1 MMKSRYL
8 RYLNYVLWARPVLFL
23 LAIATANAL
32 PNVESIDKG
41 WDLFLSYGLLFSF
54 CGAMTLQTFRH
65 RKSGSSESV
74 FYLKLMGLGFLFIT
88 MLASLLKEI
97 FA

>member
-1 MMKSRYL
+1 MRSRYL
-8 RYLNYVLWARPVLFL
+8 RYLNYVLWALPVLFL

-41 WDLFLSYGLLFSF
+41 WDLFLSYGLLFSL

-65 RKSGSSESV
+65 RKAGSSESA
-74 FYLKLMGLGFLFIT
+74 FYLKLMGLGFLFLT

>member
-8 RYLNYVLWARPVLFL
+8 RYLNYVLWALPVLFL
-23 LAIATANAL
+23 LAIATVNAL

-65 RKSGSSESV
+65 RKSGSSESA